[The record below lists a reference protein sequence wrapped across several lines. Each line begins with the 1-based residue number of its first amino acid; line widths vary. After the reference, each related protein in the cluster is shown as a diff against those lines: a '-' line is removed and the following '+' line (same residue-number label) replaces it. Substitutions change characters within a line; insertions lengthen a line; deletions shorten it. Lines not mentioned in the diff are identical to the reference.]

1 MTDTMT
7 FVKKA
12 APDWLLAFWK
22 EIDDKTF
29 GKGFDCFL
37 EDATCRLGVA
47 EWNGRE
53 TIRESLRAFIDTGSR
68 RTTRACAPSST
79 PGSRRTTTSPNIGTA
94 ERSRSSG
101 ALSR

>member
-68 RTTRACAPSST
+68 RTT
-79 PGSRRTTTSPNIGTA
+79 TSPNIGTA